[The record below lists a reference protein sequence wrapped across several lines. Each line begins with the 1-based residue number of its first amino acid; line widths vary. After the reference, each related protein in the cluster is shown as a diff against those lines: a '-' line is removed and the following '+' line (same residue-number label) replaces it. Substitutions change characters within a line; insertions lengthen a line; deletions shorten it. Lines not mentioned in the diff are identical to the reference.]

1 MTNLK
6 PLNRGDVPELES
18 FFEGVESRLSFL
30 TNSML
35 TMAHKPELVKTLVPM
50 LVAVFG
56 PGTVSQKIKQL
67 AGFGVSHQAGSQY
80 CVAHMT
86 HGAVHAGISK
96 DKIESFC
103 EMAPPDLSPAEQAV
117 LTVARG
123 AAQSPN
129 AVSAKDFAMLRDH
142 FDDTQIVE
150 IIAVI
155 ATMGFFNRWND
166 TMATQLEQP
175 AIETVTGVLPEDGWS
190 IGKHG

>member
-1 MTNLK
+1 LDRK
-6 PLNRGDVPELES
+6 DVPELES
-18 FFEGVESRLSFL
+18 FFEGIESKLGFL

-35 TMAHKPELVKTLVPM
+35 TMAHKPELVKSLVPM
-50 LVAVFG
+50 LGAVFG
-56 PGTVSQKIKQL
+56 PGTVSQEIKQL
-67 AGFGVSHQAGSQY
+67 AGFGVSHQAGCQY

-86 HGAVHAGISK
+86 HGAVHAGIPK

-103 EMAPPDLSPAEQAV
+103 ELVPPDLSRAEQAV
-117 LTVARG
+117 LTIARG

-129 AVSAKDFAMLRDH
+129 AVSAEDFAMLKEH

-150 IIAVI
+150 IVAVI
-155 ATMGFFNRWND
+155 AMMGFFNRWND

-190 IGKHG
+190 ISKHG